1 MKRNTRLRNAAFAAV
16 AAIGLALPALAQEA
30 DPHQIMVPGE
40 KTPEEYSPYV
50 NQNFP
55 DRVLWGATHI
65 HTGLSADAG
74 LTGVTLLPA
83 DMFRYVRGEV
93 VTIDSGLKVRLDR
106 PLDWFAVTDHAEYLG
121 LADQLRSGTPALL
134 ANPTGK
140 RWYDMYKQGAQEAF
154 KAGFE
159 VINSIFQNKE
169 EIKNPQLKAEAWAEA
184 YDAAERFNQ
193 PGVFTTLHGFE
204 WTSAPEGNN
213 LHRTVIFRDGV
224 DRVKQIVPFS
234 AFDSQDPAELW
245 KFMDRYEKLTGGKVL
260 AIPHNGNL
268 SNGLMYTAETF
279 DGKPMDAAY
288 AEARISHEPVI
299 EVTQVKGDGE
309 THPFLS
315 PNDEFANFERWFD
328 VGNIAQTPTP
338 KVNSMLQYEYARSAL
353 KLGLQLESQLGVN
366 PYQFG
371 MVGASDQ
378 HTGVFS
384 YRDDNYLGQFRFSEP
399 SPTRWEHT
407 LQKFAD
413 GKVATSVWMEQAAG
427 LGAVWAR
434 ENTREAIWDAL
445 KRKEVYATSGDRIT
459 IRVFAGWDFEPADLQ
474 RSDFAKHGYDGGV
487 PMGGDLSKAP
497 TGKSPAFM
505 VRALRDPDG
514 PNLDRIQ
521 IVKGWLG
528 KDGQTEER
536 IYDVAVSDGRTIGP
550 DGRCTTPVGSTVD
563 VANASYTNS
572 IGAVYL
578 TAYWKDP
585 EFDPTQHA
593 FYYVRVIQIPTPRWT
608 AYDQKRFGIKMA
620 DYVPMS
626 GQRRGYTS
634 PIWYKP

>member
-1 MKRNTRLRNAAFAAV
+1 M
-16 AAIGLALPALAQEA
+16 
-30 DPHQIMVPGE
+30 
-40 KTPEEYSPYV
+40 
-50 NQNFP
+50 
-55 DRVLWGATHI
+55 
-65 HTGLSADAG
+65 
-74 LTGVTLLPA
+74 
-83 DMFRYVRGEV
+83 
-93 VTIDSGLKVRLDR
+93 
-106 PLDWFAVTDHAEYLG
+106 G
-121 LADQLRSGTPALL
+121 LADQLHSGAPALL

-140 RWYDMYKQGAQEAF
+140 RWADMYKQGGAEAF

-159 VINSIFQNKE
+159 VINSIFENKE
-169 EIKNPQLKAEAWAEA
+169 EIKNPQLTAGAWAQA
-184 YDAAERFNQ
+184 YEAAERYND

-213 LHRTVIFRDGV
+213 LHRTVIFRDNV
-224 DRVKQIVPFS
+224 DRVKQVVPFS
-234 AFDSQDPAELW
+234 AFDSQNPADLW
-245 KFMDRYEKLTGGKVL
+245 KYMDRYEKLTGGQVL

-268 SNGLMYTAETF
+268 SNGLMYTAETY
-279 DGKPMDAAY
+279 DHKPMDAAY
-288 AEARISHEPVI
+288 AEERISHEPVM

-328 VGNIAQTPTP
+328 RGNIAQTPTP
-338 KVNSMLQYEYARSAL
+338 KQDWMYQYEYARSAL
-353 KLGLQLESQLGVN
+353 KLGLKLENDLGVN

-384 YRDDNYLGQFRFSEP
+384 FRDDNYLGQFRFSEP
-399 SPTRWEHT
+399 SPTRWQNT

-413 GKVATSVWMEQAAG
+413 GKVAASVWMEQAAG

-445 KRKEVYATSGDRIT
+445 KRKEVYATSGDRLI
-459 IRVFAGWDFEPADLQ
+459 IRVFAGWDFVPADLQ

-487 PMGGDLSKAP
+487 PMGGDLRKAP
-497 TGKSPAFM
+497 AGKSPTFM
-505 VRALRDPDG
+505 VRSMRDPDG

-521 IVKGWLG
+521 VVKGWLG
-528 KDGQTEER
+528 KDGQTQER

-550 DGRCTTPVGSTVD
+550 DGRCTTSVGSTVD
-563 VANASYTNS
+563 VANASYTNA
-572 IGAVYL
+572 IGAAFL

-585 EFDPTQHA
+585 EFDPTLHA

-620 DYVPMS
+620 DNVPMT
-626 GQRRGYTS
+626 GARRGYTS